1 MKYNILSTGSK
12 GNCIIIKDYLMLDC
26 GLSYKK
32 IQDYLDKIKVI
43 FISHKHSDH
52 FNKATIKKIAFE
64 YPSIKFLVGHHLVA
78 ELVLCGV
85 KSKNIITL
93 DIEKWYDIGIF
104 KVRLDYLIHD
114 TANDCIHIE
123 FKDGTKMFYATD
135 TSSLEHVEAKNY
147 DYYFVEANY
156 DTDEELERKIREA
169 KEKGEFTYLERVRH
183 THLSQLAALNWYDK
197 NKGEN
202 SEIIYIHQHLD
213 KDKEKENV

>member
-12 GNCIIIKDYLMLDC
+12 GNCIILKDYIMLDC

-85 KSKNIITL
+85 KPKNIITL

-104 KVRLDYLIHD
+104 KVRLDYLFHD
-114 TANDCIHIE
+114 VPNDCVHIQ
-123 FKDGTKMFYATD
+123 FQDGQRLLYATD
-135 TSSLEHVEAKNY
+135 TTSIDHIVAGGY
-147 DYYFVEANY
+147 DYYFIEANY

-202 SEIIYIHQHLD
+202 SEIVFIHQHE
-213 KDKEKENV
+213 DKEKENV